1 MSRMWC
7 AGRLNS
13 PGGLY
18 HLHPMWLFKMH
29 LKLLCYYILFII
41 FVSVIDIY
49 WLIRN
54 QSIISE
60 IELNPVGQFLI
71 LIDGGKVDLF
81 IICKIIGTSICIGVL
96 YNIFKVNKTK
106 GLIIAGAIA
115 IFQLFLLLFLY
126 FGHFCVYI
134 W

>member
-1 MSRMWC
+1 T
-7 AGRLNS
+7 NS

-18 HLHPMWLFKMH
+18 NLHPMWLFKMQ
-29 LKLLCYYILFII
+29 LKLLFYYSLFII
-41 FVSVIDIY
+41 FVSVVDIY

-54 QSIISE
+54 QEIITQV
-60 IELNPVGQFLI
+60 ELNPIGQFLI

-106 GLIIAGAIA
+106 GLIIAGTIA
-115 IFQLFLLLFLY
+115 LFQLGLLLFLY
-126 FGHFCVYI
+126 FGHCCIYI
-134 W
+134 

>member
-1 MSRMWC
+1 MR
-7 AGRLNS
+7 
-13 PGGLY
+13 
-18 HLHPMWLFKMH
+18 LFKMH

-41 FVSVIDIY
+41 FVSVVDIY
-49 WLIRN
+49 WLIQN
-54 QSIISE
+54 QSIISK

-115 IFQLFLLLFLY
+115 AFQLFLLLFLY
-126 FGHFCVYI
+126 FGHLCIYI
-134 W
+134 